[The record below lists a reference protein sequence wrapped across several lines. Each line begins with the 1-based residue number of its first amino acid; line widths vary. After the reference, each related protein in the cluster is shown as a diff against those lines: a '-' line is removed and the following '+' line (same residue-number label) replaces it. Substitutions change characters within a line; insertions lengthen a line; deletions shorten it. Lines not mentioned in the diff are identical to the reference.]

1 MSQSLWVRDR
11 FLIIDEDEYDEDG
24 ESQSLW
30 VRDRFL
36 MMTKAFTLTLTRSQ
50 SLWVRDRFLMR
61 RHPRL
66 HRRLSVA
73 IPLGQGQVFNPADVC
88 AKYDRAVAIP
98 LGQGQVF
105 NSQGCFFS
113 LFSMCCR
120 GCFQLLFL

>member
-1 MSQSLWVRDR
+1 MKMLRDTASQSLWVRDR
-11 FLIIDEDEYDEDG
+11 FLIDADDEGLVPE

-36 MMTKAFTLTLTRSQ
+36 ISGHHGSSCTR
-50 SLWVRDRFLMR
+50 
-61 RHPRL
+61 
-66 HRRLSVA
+66 
-73 IPLGQGQVFNPADVC
+73 N
-88 AKYDRAVAIP
+88 VAIP

-120 GCFQLLFL
+120 GIFQLLFL